1 MGKLR
6 VKQKFY
12 LAKQSG
18 RFNFNFFNFYDLSKI
33 RQNWRFLRFL
43 AFLVIFSET
52 LRLYISKTVHPTKKV
67 SWPLLKQNFER
78 NPKMSSKTLYDQQK
92 KSYGRFHFL
101 FLTSICPQ
109 TGQKKKKC
117 TSEFVQNF
125 LPNTIKMR
133 PKLSQNLLE
142 CCEHFPV
149 YNIYYMPFGYLCLI

>member
-92 KSYGRFHFL
+92 KKLWTFSL
-101 FLTSICPQ
+101 FALKLHPN
-109 TGQKKKKC
+109 GAKKKG

-149 YNIYYMPFGYLCLI
+149 Y

>member
-78 NPKMSSKTLYDQQK
+78 NTKMSSKTLYDQQK
-92 KSYGRFHFL
+92 KKVMDVFTFCFWCQFAPKRG
-101 FLTSICPQ
+101 
-109 TGQKKKKC
+109 KKK
-117 TSEFVQNF
+117 SAPGILFR
-125 LPNTIKMR
+125 ISSR
-133 PKLSQNLLE
+133 
-142 CCEHFPV
+142 
-149 YNIYYMPFGYLCLI
+149 IR